1 MPRNKD
7 DSLYTT
13 TDVTCARCTHADPV
27 QRHKH
32 WLSASDDLASHLRL
46 GLPSLV
52 DGKTDDNRIAG
63 ILLWCHS
70 TRERYS
76 GMVDERGIPIS
87 AWDARQAQ
95 QRQYETTYSSTPEP
109 RTAIGRKRVFQSLVG
124 LLTAARSEHAA
135 PWLLML
141 GEHFNDATIAE
152 EGNWTDFQRCL
163 AEYERSVDEPP
174 RALVRVNTRP
184 VVALAT
190 AH

>member
-7 DSLYTT
+7 DAPHTT
-13 TDVTCARCTHADPV
+13 TETTCARCTHPDPV

-32 WLSASDDLASHLRL
+32 WLLYADDLAPHLRL

-52 DGKTDDNRIAG
+52 DGKSDDNRIAG
-63 ILLWCHS
+63 ILLWVHS

-76 GMVDERGIPIS
+76 GLVDERGIPLS

-95 QRQYETTYSSTPEP
+95 QRQYDITYSSTPEP
-109 RTAIGRKRVFQSLVG
+109 RTDLGRKRVFQALIG

-141 GEHFNDATIAE
+141 TEHFREETIAE
-152 EGNWTDFQRCL
+152 EGNWTDFQRCV
-163 AEYERSVDEPP
+163 AEYEQNVDEPP
-174 RALVRVNTRP
+174 RALVRVNPQP